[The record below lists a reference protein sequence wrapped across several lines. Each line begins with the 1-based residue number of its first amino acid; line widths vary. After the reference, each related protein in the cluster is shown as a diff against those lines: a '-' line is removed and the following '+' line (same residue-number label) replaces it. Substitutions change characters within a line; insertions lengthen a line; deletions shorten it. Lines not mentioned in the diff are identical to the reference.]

1 MNVLGIDPGQ
11 SGCIACVGDHVWV
24 RPASG
29 TLQEVWEIIYN
40 AKVLDDPALALI
52 ENVHP
57 MQGWGISTAG
67 KFMRNYGN
75 LEAFL
80 TAASI
85 PFEYVTPSVWQGALG
100 CRSKGDKKVTRAK
113 AQQLY
118 PHLKPTHTTA
128 DGLLI
133 ATFGLRKT
141 VG

>member
-11 SGCIACVGDHVWV
+11 SGSIACVGDHVWV
-24 RPASG
+24 SPTAG
-29 TLQEVWEIIYN
+29 TLHEVWEIFLK
-40 AKVLDDPALALI
+40 AFHQGVDMAWI
-52 ENVHP
+52 ESVHP
-57 MQGWGISTAG
+57 MKGWGVSTAG
-67 KFMRNYGN
+67 KFMRNFGN

-100 CRSKGDKKVTRAK
+100 CRSKGDKRVTRAK

-118 PHLKPTHTTA
+118 PHLKVTHVTA
-128 DGLLI
+128 DGLLL
-133 ATFGLRKT
+133 ATYGLRKA